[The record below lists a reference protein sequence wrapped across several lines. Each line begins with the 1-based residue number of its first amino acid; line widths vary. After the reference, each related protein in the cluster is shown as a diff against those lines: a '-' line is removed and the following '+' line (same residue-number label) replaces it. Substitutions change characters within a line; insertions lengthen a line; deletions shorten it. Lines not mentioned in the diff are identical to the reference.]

1 MFFSSSRN
9 IDKLAETYLDYV
21 NLTKQSYVE
30 KIKIMYGNRLGRKI
44 DNSMKLGFISLKNK
58 KRLTN
63 IELESNDPCRL
74 LFKKSKIEKIKLI
87 EIKKILEK
95 L

>member
-63 IELESNDPCRL
+63 TLRALESNDPCRL
-74 LFKKSKIEKIKLI
+74 LFKKSKIE
-87 EIKKILEK
+87 EN
-95 L
+95 